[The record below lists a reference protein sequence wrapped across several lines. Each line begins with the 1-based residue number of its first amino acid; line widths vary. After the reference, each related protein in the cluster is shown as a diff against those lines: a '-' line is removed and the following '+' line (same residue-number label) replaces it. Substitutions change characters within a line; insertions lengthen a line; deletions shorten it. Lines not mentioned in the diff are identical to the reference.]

1 MDLQDIREKINSIDA
16 SIKELYAER
25 LKCSKEVAT
34 SKLETGDEIYKPVRE
49 KEICD
54 KFADTPDGTALIK
67 KIMQISRKYQYSIF
81 AGKDVFMD
89 KYLAKVS
96 ADNLRVFADGG
107 MLTFE
112 LYPDNEG
119 KIALDVKGILSIIAD
134 SSLELKKFNFD
145 GDIISVELFVNDET
159 ETKFEA
165 LILCYMLYMETL

>member
-1 MDLQDIREKINSIDA
+1 M
-16 SIKELYAER
+16 
-25 LKCSKEVAT
+25 
-34 SKLETGDEIYKPVRE
+34 
-49 KEICD
+49 
-54 KFADTPDGTALIK
+54 IK